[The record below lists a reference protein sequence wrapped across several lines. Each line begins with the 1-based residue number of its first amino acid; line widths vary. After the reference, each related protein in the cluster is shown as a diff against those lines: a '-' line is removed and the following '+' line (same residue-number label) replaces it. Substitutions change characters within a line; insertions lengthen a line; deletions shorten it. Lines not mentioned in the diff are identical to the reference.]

1 MRSKIILAIGC
12 MLAAQLSAA
21 DVLINDFSSFA
32 STAAFSGAWTNGL
45 DPSGLGLTQAVSIF
59 AQNSGTYDIKDQT
72 ADVLNS
78 VVFYQ
83 DLIPTSYNLTGTNA
97 FAVNAMILSGNTA
110 STFTVTAIQA
120 GTGFESSA
128 TFNILNSFNSS
139 TYTTSI
145 ALFSGNI
152 TNFAQIE
159 QFRITGN
166 QTTGSSGASDL
177 LNISF
182 NNLNATFVASPI
194 PEPTTFAALFGA
206 AALGVAAYRR
216 RRVTV

>member
-1 MRSKIILAIGC
+1 